1 MSKNLMHIFFVSL
14 FCLTACSQSTSEP
27 RIEQSTNAATEPVD
41 WQRTL
46 ADIDQLTEFYNAPSV
61 SVSVVLNGEVIHA
74 YATGLS
80 DIGEETRASINTQ
93 YAIGS
98 IVKSFTSGLIGDLS
112 NDGLLTIDGS
122 PADYVDGLEFNSA
135 DLTENLRIS
144 NLLSQT
150 SGLPF
155 MDGTLAFFPE
165 SDQAD
170 LVPRLARF
178 DASCRVGDCWAYNN
192 LNFVLLDIVAESVTG
207 QSKSELLRER
217 LLRPAG
223 MSNTLAS
230 TTEFLASPDAAT
242 GYGMVAGSA
251 HPTAVEYLY
260 DEHIYTTASD
270 LGRWLSIWMTGGSD
284 VLPEAYVRE
293 ATSLQAI
300 ENGAPPTS
308 ESSGTYMFGYGYG
321 WQTQSLEGHYVVR
334 HGGNENGF
342 TAHVAF
348 VPASGLGVVT
358 LTNQQN
364 TILPNV
370 INDMLLR
377 RFLGLPET
385 PIASYPVIVNEITA
399 AITAEEARLKI
410 LPDAPMTLS
419 LADIQGAYAAEG
431 YGTIDVRIENE
442 TLFLRTPAAEFVLV
456 HRDGNTFSMAST
468 DPVPAGI
475 VIDFFEVKFSQGS
488 LSMNIASDPVEF
500 SKRSL

>member
-1 MSKNLMHIFFVSL
+1 MPKNLMHIFLGSL
-14 FCLTACSQSTSEP
+14 FCLIACSQSNTEP
-27 RIEQSTNAATEPVD
+27 RIEQNTNPATESVD

-61 SVSVVLNGEVIHA
+61 SVSVVLNGKVIHA

-80 DIGEETRASINTQ
+80 DIDEETRASINTQ

-98 IVKSFTSGLIGDLS
+98 IVKSFTSGLIGDLAGD
-112 NDGLLTIDGS
+112 NLLTIDGS

-150 SGLPF
+150 SGLPI
-155 MDGTLAFFPE
+155 MDGSLAFFPE
-165 SDQAD
+165 ADQAD
-170 LVPRLARF
+170 LLPRLVAF

-192 LNFVLLDIVAESVTG
+192 LNFVLLDVVAESVTG
-207 QSKSELLRER
+207 RSKSELLKER
-217 LLRPAG
+217 LLLPAE
-223 MSNTLAS
+223 MNNTLVS
-230 TTEFLASPDAAT
+230 TAEFLTSPDAAT
-242 GYGMVAGSA
+242 GYGMIAGSA

-270 LGRWLSIWMTGGSD
+270 LGRWLSIWMKKGSG
-284 VLPEAYVRE
+284 VLPENFVRD
-293 ATSLQAI
+293 AISLQAI
-300 ENGAPPTS
+300 ENGAPPTADDP
-308 ESSGTYMFGYGYG
+308 GIYMFGYGYG

-385 PIASYPVIVNEITA
+385 PISAYPVIVDDIA
-399 AITAEEARLKI
+399 ATISAEEARLKI
-410 LPDAPMTLS
+410 LPDVPMTLS
-419 LADIQGAYAAEG
+419 LADIQGTYAAEG
-431 YGTIDVRIENE
+431 YGTIDVRFENE
-442 TLFLRTPAAEFVLV
+442 TLLLTTPAADFVLV
-456 HRDGNTFSMAST
+456 HRKGNAFSMAST
-468 DPVPAGI
+468 NPVPAGI

-488 LSMNIASDPVEF
+488 LSMNIASDPVVF
-500 SKRSL
+500 AKGFQ